1 MSFKNIVLGV
11 QRKKYTHNLSFDNNT
26 TMDFGVLQPL
36 LSQYM
41 EPKSNIKVSA
51 KQLVRLA
58 PMPTPSFARMF
69 LRNYAT
75 FVKMTDV
82 VPYHECLL
90 AKLPFSTGSSTYTP
104 AKMPFTD
111 CRTLTFFLLSMSKY
125 GVWWR
130 SSTQVYKP
138 VILSD
143 IPNIGAS
150 AQNAFLTEFNIKL
163 PKNADSLV
171 KDFTSNIVG
180 ASSVDDMTFSPLA
193 SDYTVSLNDGQYVL
207 CFQFNA
213 KVNAIRKQFLGLGYA
228 LNLYDTTELSLAP
241 LLAYYKAYYNLFGL
255 TRDLP
260 FETTNCFSLVKLIED
275 YSIDF
280 SKKTILEVTST
291 TSFYGKFIAFLR
303 DLGNL
308 YYTDS
313 NSYIAAQR
321 DNIVNNTPLRSLS
334 ALSSQS
340 GLLTPNY
347 SPDNI
352 SSFINPPVVPV
363 LGSKDSNANQ
373 PFLTQLSLD
382 VLKRLTT
389 FVNKDSAIGKRLS
402 DWVKVHFGAEVSNS
416 LFEDAF
422 RLNSWSTAIDID
434 DVFST
439 SDTADVG
446 TKNKGDFLGSYAGT
460 GTGFSKSGFS
470 FVAPVHG
477 YCFVLSCI
485 VPLTNCFQGIDP
497 TLLGIDLDTIPQP
510 EFDALGFEATPRD
523 VFISDNDVCVK
534 PTKAYND
541 TFGFVPRYTG
551 FKVKKNIVNGDMS
564 KGYFKTDLLPYF
576 NDRMFYNNTVKF
588 DPKSD
593 GILMSFTSDNVPNA
607 STEFQKICRYA
618 FLGNFNRLF
627 YNSGSLFPTTGSA
640 TDSVPTSYVLSDN
653 FIVQTVFDV
662 RVSNWLKPVQNSYD
676 TIDEDVDNNT
686 TSVTTN

>member
-26 TMDFGVLQPL
+26 TMEFGVLQPL

-75 FVKMTDV
+75 FVKLTDV

-90 AKLPFSTGSSTYTP
+90 SKIPFSTGSSTYTP
-104 AKMPFTD
+104 TKMPFTD

-125 GVWWR
+125 GVWCR
-130 SSTQVYKP
+130 SSSTQVYKP
-138 VILSD
+138 VLLNEIT
-143 IPNIGAS
+143 NIGAA
-150 AQNAFLTEFNIKL
+150 AQTALLTEFNIKL
-163 PKNADSLV
+163 PRNADSLV
-171 KDFTSNIVG
+171 KDFTSNIVA
-180 ASSVDDMTFSPLA
+180 ASSVDDMTFSPLS
-193 SDYTVSLNDGQYVL
+193 SDYTVSLNDGEYVL
-207 CFQFNA
+207 CFQFNT

-260 FETTNCFSLVKLIED
+260 FETTNCFALVKFIED

-280 SKKTILEVTST
+280 SKKTILEVAST
-291 TSFYGKFIAFLR
+291 TDLYGKFVAFLR

-321 DNIVNNTPLRSLS
+321 DNLTNRISSRSLATLPEQNGAFSPQGVPYYS
-334 ALSSQS
+334 AGSQPS
-340 GLLTPNY
+340 VPSLTNNVTPY
-347 SPDNI
+347 I
-352 SSFINPPVVPV
+352 
-363 LGSKDSNANQ
+363 
-373 PFLTQLSLD
+373 TQLSLD

-402 DWVKVHFGAEVSNS
+402 DWVKVHYGAEVSNS

-446 TKNKGDFLGSYAGT
+446 AKDKGDYLGSYAGT

-485 VPLTNCFQGIDP
+485 VPITNCFQGIDP

-593 GILMSFTSDNVPNA
+593 GTLMSFTSDNVPNA

-627 YNSGSLFPTTGSA
+627 YNSGSLFPTTGSS
-640 TDSVPTSYVLSDN
+640 TDSVPSASSLSDN

-686 TSVTTN
+686 TSVTTI

>member
-41 EPKSNIKVSA
+41 EPKSNIKVNA

-90 AKLPFSTGSSTYTP
+90 AKLPFSTRSSTYTP
-104 AKMPFTD
+104 TKMPFTD

-130 SSTQVYKP
+130 SSSSQVYKP
-138 VILSD
+138 VVLSE
-143 IPNIGAS
+143 IPNIGIA

-163 PKNADSLV
+163 PKNADSLARN
-171 KDFTSNIVG
+171 FTSNIIA

-207 CFQFNA
+207 CFQFNT
-213 KVNAIRKQFLGLGYA
+213 KVNAIRKQFIGLGYA
-228 LNLYDTTELSLAP
+228 LNMYDTTELSLAP
-241 LLAYYKAYYNLFGL
+241 LLAYFKAYYNLFGL

-260 FETTNCFSLVKLIED
+260 FETTNCFSLIKLIED

-280 SKKTILEVTST
+280 SRQTILEIASP

-321 DNIVNNTPLRSLS
+321 DNLTNRLSSRSLT
-334 ALSSQS
+334 LPVSQS
-340 GLLTPNY
+340 GLAPLIPSTPNSAY
-347 SPDNI
+347 STSFPSIGTKGEGNI
-352 SSFINPPVVPV
+352 SFT
-363 LGSKDSNANQ
+363 A
-373 PFLTQLSLD
+373 LSLD

-402 DWVKVHFGAEVSNS
+402 DWVKVHYGAEVSNS

-422 RLNSWSTAIDID
+422 RLNSWSTPIDID

-446 TKNKGDFLGSYAGT
+446 VKDKGDYLGSYAGT

-485 VPLTNCFQGIDP
+485 VPITNCFQGIDP

-564 KGYFKTDLLPYF
+564 KGFFKTDLLPYF

-593 GILMSFTSDNVPNA
+593 GTLMSFTSDNVPNA

-627 YNSGSLFPTTGSA
+627 YNSGSLFPTTGSS
-640 TDSVPTSYVLSDN
+640 TDSVPSAYSLSDN

-686 TSVTTN
+686 TSVTTI

>member
-1 MSFKNIVLGV
+1 MSFKNIILGV

-41 EPKSNIKVSA
+41 EPRSTIKVSA

-75 FVKMTDV
+75 FVKLTDV

-90 AKLPFSTGSSTYTP
+90 AKLPFSTRTSTYTP
-104 AKMPFTD
+104 TKMPFTD
-111 CRTLTFFLLSMSKY
+111 CRTLTFFLLSMSKF

-130 SSTQVYKP
+130 SNSSQVYKP
-138 VILSD
+138 VLLSE
-143 IPNIGAS
+143 ITNIGQA
-150 AQNAFLTEFNIKL
+150 AINAFLTEFNIKL
-163 PKNADSLV
+163 PKGANSMV
-171 KDFTSNIVG
+171 NDFQSNIVA
-180 ASSVDDMTFSPLA
+180 ASSVDDMSFSPVA
-193 SDYTVSLNDGQYVL
+193 SDYTVSLNDGDYVL
-207 CFQFNA
+207 CFKFNT

-228 LNLYDTTELSLAP
+228 LNMYDSTQLSLAP

-280 SKKTILEVTST
+280 SKRTILEVQTTST
-291 TSFYGKFIAFLR
+291 LYGKFVGFLR

-321 DNIVNNTPLRSLS
+321 DKITNGISSRSLT
-334 ALSSQS
+334 LPPSQF
-340 GLLTPNY
+340 GNAPLIPYTPNPAY
-347 SPDNI
+347 NAQLPSIGTKGEGNI
-352 SSFINPPVVPV
+352 SFTS
-363 LGSKDSNANQ
+363 
-373 PFLTQLSLD
+373 LSLD

-402 DWVKVHFGAEVSNS
+402 DWVRVHYGAEISNS

-446 TKNKGDFLGSYAGT
+446 TKDRGDYLGSYAGT

-470 FVAPVHG
+470 FSAPVHG
-477 YCFVLSCI
+477 YCFVMSCI
-485 VPLTNCFQGIDP
+485 VPITNCFQGIDP

-534 PTKAYND
+534 PNKSYDD

-564 KGYFKTDLLPYF
+564 KGYFNTDLLPYF
-576 NDRMFYNNTVKF
+576 NDRMFYNNTVNF
-588 DPKSD
+588 VPKTD
-593 GILMSFTSDNVPNA
+593 GVLMSFTSDNVPNA

-640 TDSVPTSYVLSDN
+640 TDSSPSASYISDN

-676 TIDEDVDNNT
+676 TIDEDVDNST
-686 TSVTTN
+686 ASVSTI

>member
-90 AKLPFSTGSSTYTP
+90 SKIPFSTGSSTYTP
-104 AKMPFTD
+104 TKMPFTD

-125 GVWWR
+125 GVWWHSK
-130 SSTQVYKP
+130 SSNTYKP
-138 VILSD
+138 VVLSESSS
-143 IPNIGAS
+143 IGKA
-150 AQNAFLTEFNIKL
+150 AQLAFLSQFNIKL
-163 PKNADSLV
+163 PQNANSLSH
-171 KDFTSNIVG
+171 DFLLNIVD
-180 ASSVDDMTFSPLA
+180 AKSVDDMTFSPLA
-193 SDYTVSLNDGQYVL
+193 SDYTVSVNNGEYVL
-207 CFQFNA
+207 CFRFNNT
-213 KVNAIRKQFLGLGYA
+213 VNTIRKQFIGLGYA
-228 LNLYDTTELSLAP
+228 LNMYDTTELSLAP

-260 FETTNCFSLVKLIED
+260 FETTNCFALVKLIEG

-280 SKKTILEVTST
+280 SKKTILEVASTS
-291 TSFYGKFIAFLR
+291 SFYGKFIAFLR

-313 NSYIAAQR
+313 NSYIAAHR
-321 DNIVNNTPLRSLS
+321 DNLVNKTPLRSLS
-334 ALSSQS
+334 TLEEQNGAYSAMGVGAQSSVP
-340 GLLTPNY
+340 T
-347 SPDNI
+347 DNI
-352 SSFINPPVVPV
+352 VPFI
-363 LGSKDSNANQ
+363 GDSTNSY
-373 PFLTQLSLD
+373 FTQLSLD

-389 FVNKDSAIGKRLS
+389 FVNKDSVIGKRLS
-402 DWVKVHFGAEVSNS
+402 DWVKVHYGAEVSNS

-422 RLNSWSTAIDID
+422 RLNQWSTAIDID

-446 TKNKGDFLGSYAGT
+446 ASNKGDYLGAYAGT

-510 EFDALGFEATPRD
+510 EFDALGFEATPRN
-523 VFISDNDVCVK
+523 VFISDNDVCVLPK
-534 PTKAYND
+534 KSYSD

-551 FKVKKNIVNGDMS
+551 FKVKKNVVNGDMS
-564 KGYFKTDLLPYF
+564 KGFFKTDLLPYF
-576 NDRMFYNNTVKF
+576 NDRMLYNNTLHF
-588 DPKSD
+588 SHTSD
-593 GILMSFTSDNVPNA
+593 GNFMSFSVDNVPNA
-607 STEFQKICRYA
+607 STEYQKICRYS
-618 FLGNFNRLF
+618 FLGNYNRLF
-627 YNSGSLFPTTGSA
+627 YNSGTLLEG
-640 TDSVPTSYVLSDN
+640 SVPSASYLSDN

-676 TIDEDVDNNT
+676 TIDDDVDNNT
-686 TSVTTN
+686 TSVPTN

>member
-1 MSFKNIVLGV
+1 MSFKDIVLGV
-11 QRKKYTHNLSFDNNT
+11 RRKNYTHNLSFDNNT
-26 TMDFGVLQPL
+26 TMEFGVLQPL

-41 EPKSNIKVSA
+41 EPRSNIKVSA

-90 AKLPFSTGSSTYTP
+90 AKLPFSTGTSTYTP
-104 AKMPFTD
+104 DKMPFTD
-111 CRTLTFFLLSMSKY
+111 CRTLTFFLLSLSKY
-125 GVWWR
+125 TVWHR
-130 SSTQVYKP
+130 STSQVYNP

-143 IPNIGAS
+143 ISTIGTS
-150 AQNAFLTEFNIKL
+150 AQSAFLTQFDIKL
-163 PKNADSLV
+163 K
-171 KDFTSNIVG
+171 KDRNSIVDDFLTNIVP
-180 ASSVDDMTFSPLA
+180 ASSDSDLSHSPLS
-193 SDYTVSLNDGQYVL
+193 SDYTVSVNNGQFVF
-207 CFQFNA
+207 CFEFNT
-213 KVNAIRKQFLGLGYA
+213 KVNVIRKQFIGLGYA
-228 LNLYDTTELSLAP
+228 LNMYDTTELSLAP

-260 FETTNCFSLVKLIED
+260 YETTNCFSLVKAIEGYTINYSKATVLESDSPTPFYNKLIP
-275 YSIDF
+275 
-280 SKKTILEVTST
+280 
-291 TSFYGKFIAFLR
+291 FLR

-308 YYTDS
+308 FYTDS
-313 NSYIAAQR
+313 NSYIAAHR
-321 DNIVNNTPLRSLS
+321 SDIVNNTPLRSLPTLPS
-334 ALSSQS
+334 QNGVLTPEGLPSLSSS
-340 GLLTPNY
+340 TPLV
-347 SPDNI
+347 PTLKDPADI
-352 SSFINPPVVPV
+352 SYIS
-363 LGSKDSNANQ
+363 
-373 PFLTQLSLD
+373 QLSLD
-382 VLKRLTT
+382 VLKRLST

-402 DWVKVHFGAEVSNS
+402 DWVKVHYGSEVSNS
-416 LFEDAF
+416 LFEDTF
-422 RLNSWSTAIDID
+422 RINTWDTPIDID

-446 TKNKGDFLGSYAGT
+446 AKDKGDYLGSYAGT

-477 YCFVLSCI
+477 FCFVLSCI
-485 VPLTNCFQGIDP
+485 VPITNCFQGIDP
-497 TLLGIDLDTIPQP
+497 TLLGIDLDTIPLP

-534 PTKAYND
+534 PSKSYNA

-564 KGYFKTDLLPYF
+564 KGYYKTDLLPYF

-588 DPKSD
+588 EPKSD
-593 GILMSFTSDNVPNA
+593 GSLMSFSSDNVPNA

-627 YNSGSLFPTTGSA
+627 YNSGSLFPNTGSG
-640 TDSVPTSYVLSDN
+640 TDSAPSSSYLSDN

-662 RVSNWLKPVQNSYD
+662 RVSNWLKPVQESYD
-676 TIDEDVDNNT
+676 TFDDGFDNNT
-686 TSVTTN
+686 TSVSTI

>member
-51 KQLVRLA
+51 RQLVRLA

-90 AKLPFSTGSSTYTP
+90 AKLPFSTGTSTYTP
-104 AKMPFTD
+104 VKMPFTD
-111 CRTLTFFLLSMSKY
+111 CRTLTFFLLSMSRY

-130 SSTQVYKP
+130 SSSTQVYQP
-138 VILSD
+138 VVLSQ
-143 IPNIGAS
+143 ITNIGVA

-163 PKNADSLV
+163 PKNSNSLV
-171 KDFTSNIVG
+171 NDFISNIVA
-180 ASSVDDMTFSPLA
+180 ASSVDDLTLSPLA
-193 SDYTVSLNDGQYVL
+193 SDYTVSLNDGEYVL
-207 CFQFNA
+207 CFQFNT

-228 LNLYDTTELSLAP
+228 LNLYDTTEISLAP

-275 YSIDF
+275 YFIDF
-280 SKKTILEVTST
+280 SKTTILEVAST

-313 NSYIAAQR
+313 NSYISAQR
-321 DNIVNNTPLRSLS
+321 DNVVNNTPLRTLS
-334 ALSSQS
+334 TVSSQ
-340 GLLTPNY
+340 T
-347 SPDNI
+347 
-352 SSFINPPVVPV
+352 SSFTTTPDITGPTGRPAVPV
-363 LGSKDSNANQ
+363 MARGTDNA
-373 PFLTQLSLD
+373 FTQLSLD

-402 DWVKVHFGAEVSNS
+402 DWVKVHYGAEVSNS

-446 TKNKGDFLGSYAGT
+446 AKDKGDYLGSYAGT

-485 VPLTNCFQGIDP
+485 VPITNCFQGIDP
-497 TLLGIDLDTIPQP
+497 TLLAIDLDTIPQP

-534 PTKAYND
+534 PNKAYND

-576 NDRMFYNNTVKF
+576 NDRMFYNNTVNF
-588 DPKSD
+588 DPKTD
-593 GILMSFTSDNVPNA
+593 GFLMSFSTDNVPNA

-627 YNSGSLFPTTGSA
+627 YNSGSLFPTTGSS
-640 TDSVPTSYVLSDN
+640 TDSVPSASYLSDN

-686 TSVTTN
+686 TSVGTN

>member
-1 MSFKNIVLGV
+1 MSFKDIVLGV
-11 QRKKYTHNLSFDNNT
+11 QRKQYTHNLSFDNNT

-75 FVKMTDV
+75 FVKLTDV

-90 AKLPFSTGSSTYTP
+90 SKIPFSTGSSTYTP
-104 AKMPFTD
+104 TKMPFTD

-130 SSTQVYKP
+130 STTDNTYKP
-138 VILSD
+138 VVLSESSS
-143 IPNIGAS
+143 IGKA
-150 AQNAFLTEFNIKL
+150 AQLAFLTQFNIKL
-163 PKNADSLV
+163 PQNANSLSY
-171 KDFTSNIVG
+171 DFLHNIVD
-180 ASSVDDMTFSPLA
+180 AESVDDMTFSPLA
-193 SDYTVSLNDGQYVL
+193 SDYTVSVNNGEYVL
-207 CFQFNA
+207 CFRFNNT
-213 KVNAIRKQFLGLGYA
+213 VNSIRKQFIGLGYA
-228 LNLYDTTELSLAP
+228 LNMYDTTELSLAP

-260 FETTNCFSLVKLIED
+260 FETTNCFALVKLIEG

-280 SKKTILEVTST
+280 SKKTILEVAST
-291 TSFYGKFIAFLR
+291 TAFYGKFVAFLR

-321 DNIVNNTPLRSLS
+321 DNLVNKIPLRSLS
-334 ALSSQS
+334 TLEEQNGAYSAMGVGSQS
-340 GLLTPNY
+340 SIPTNNL
-347 SPDNI
+347 
-352 SSFINPPVVPV
+352 VPYI
-363 LGSKDSNANQ
+363 GDGTNSY
-373 PFLTQLSLD
+373 FTQLSLD

-389 FVNKDSAIGKRLS
+389 FVNKDSVIGKRLS
-402 DWVKVHFGAEVSNS
+402 DWVKVHYGAEVSNS

-446 TKNKGDFLGSYAGT
+446 AANKGDYLGSYAGT

-485 VPLTNCFQGIDP
+485 VPITNCFQGIDP

-510 EFDALGFEATPRD
+510 EFDALGFEATPRN
-523 VFISDNDVCVK
+523 VFISDNDVCVLPK
-534 PTKAYND
+534 KSYSD

-551 FKVKKNIVNGDMS
+551 FKVKKNVVNGDMS
-564 KGYFKTDLLPYF
+564 KGFFKTDLLPYF
-576 NDRMFYNNTVKF
+576 NDRMFYNNTLNF
-588 DPKSD
+588 SHTSD
-593 GILMSFTSDNVPNA
+593 GNRMSFSVDNVPNA

-618 FLGNFNRLF
+618 FLGNYNRLF
-627 YNSGSLFPTTGSA
+627 YNSGSLLEG
-640 TDSVPTSYVLSDN
+640 SVPSASYLSDN

-676 TIDEDVDNNT
+676 SIDEDVDNNT
-686 TSVTTN
+686 TSVSTN

>member
-26 TMDFGVLQPL
+26 TMEFGVLQPL

-41 EPKSNIKVSA
+41 EPKSKIKVSA

-104 AKMPFTD
+104 VKMPFTD

-130 SSTQVYKP
+130 SSSTQVYKP
-138 VILSD
+138 VILSE
-143 IPNIGAS
+143 ISNIGYA
-150 AQNAFLTEFNIKL
+150 AQTAFLTEFNIKL
-163 PKNADSLV
+163 PRNADSLV
-171 KDFTSNIVG
+171 KDFTSNIVA

-193 SDYTVSLNDGQYVL
+193 SDYTVSLNDGEYVL
-207 CFQFNA
+207 CFQFNT

-260 FETTNCFSLVKLIED
+260 FETTNCFALVKLIED

-280 SKKTILEVTST
+280 SRKTILEIAST

-321 DNIVNNTPLRSLS
+321 DNIVNRTPLRSLS
-334 ALSSQS
+334 TLEQQNGAYTAQGIPDISEGVTSQVPSLMWS
-340 GLLTPNY
+340 GSQT
-347 SPDNI
+347 
-352 SSFINPPVVPV
+352 F
-363 LGSKDSNANQ
+363 
-373 PFLTQLSLD
+373 TQLSLD

-402 DWVKVHFGAEVSNS
+402 DWVKVHYGAEVSNS

-446 TKNKGDFLGSYAGT
+446 AKDKGDYLGSYAGT

-485 VPLTNCFQGIDP
+485 VPITNCFQGIDP

-523 VFISDNDVCVK
+523 VFVSDNDVCVK
-534 PTKAYND
+534 PTKAYNA

-593 GILMSFTSDNVPNA
+593 GTLMSFTSDNVPNA

-627 YNSGSLFPTTGSA
+627 YRSGSLFPTTGSA
-640 TDSVPTSYVLSDN
+640 FDSVPSASFLSDN

-686 TSVTTN
+686 TSVSTN

>member
-1 MSFKNIVLGV
+1 MSFKDIVLGV
-11 QRKKYTHNLSFDNNT
+11 RRKNYTHNLSFDNNT
-26 TMDFGVLQPL
+26 TMDFGFLQPM

-41 EPKSNIKVSA
+41 EPRSNIKVSA

-104 AKMPFTD
+104 VKMPFTD

-125 GVWWR
+125 SVWWR
-130 SSTQVYKP
+130 SNTTQTYKAVELKDISSIGST
-138 VILSD
+138 
-143 IPNIGAS
+143 
-150 AQNAFLTEFNIKL
+150 AQTSFLTQFNIKTQR
-163 PKNADSLV
+163 NANTIVD
-171 KDFTSNIVG
+171 DFLSNIVA
-180 ASSVDDMTFSPLA
+180 ASSVNDMTLSPLA
-193 SDYTVSLNDGQYVL
+193 SDYTVSVNDGEYVL
-207 CFQFNA
+207 CFQFNT
-213 KVNAIRKQFLGLGYA
+213 KVSAIRKQFIGLGYA
-228 LNLYDTTELSLAP
+228 LNLYDTTPLSIAP
-241 LLAYYKAYYNLFGL
+241 LLAYYKAYYNIFGL

-260 FETTNCFSLVKLIED
+260 YETTNCFSLVKLIED

-280 SKKTILEVTST
+280 SKTTILEATVPTPI
-291 TSFYGKFIAFLR
+291 YHKFIPFLR

-321 DNIVNNTPLRSLS
+321 SDILNNIPSRSL
-334 ALSSQS
+334 ATLPSQN
-340 GLLTPNY
+340 GVLTPKGIPAVY
-347 SPDNI
+347 DDDI
-352 SSFINPPVVPV
+352 STSVPSLSDV
-363 LGSKDSNANQ
+363 NGI
-373 PFLTQLSLD
+373 PYITQLSLD
-382 VLKRLTT
+382 VLKRLSNYI
-389 FVNKDSAIGKRLS
+389 NKDSAIGKRLS
-402 DWVKVHFGAEVSNS
+402 DWVKVHYGAEVSNS
-416 LFEDAF
+416 LFEDSF
-422 RLNSWSTAIDID
+422 RINTWDTAIDID

-446 TKNKGDFLGSYAGT
+446 AKDKGDYLGSYAGT

-470 FVAPVHG
+470 FKAPAHG

-485 VPLTNCFQGIDP
+485 VPVTNCFQGIDP
-497 TLLGIDLDTIPQP
+497 TLLAIDLDTIPQQ

-534 PTKAYND
+534 PTKSYND

-551 FKVKKNIVNGDMS
+551 FKIKKNIVNGDMS
-564 KGYFKTDLLPYF
+564 KGFFKTDLLPYF

-588 DPKSD
+588 DPKS
-593 GILMSFTSDNVPNA
+593 GGTLMSFSSDNVPNA
-607 STEFQKICRYA
+607 STEFQKICRYE

-627 YNSGSLFPTTGSA
+627 YNSGSMFPNTGSG
-640 TDSVPTSYVLSDN
+640 TDSSPSASYLSDN

-662 RVSNWLKPVQNSYD
+662 RVSNWMKPVQESYD
-676 TIDEDVDNNT
+676 TFDDSFDNNT
-686 TSVTTN
+686 TSVSTI

>member
-1 MSFKNIVLGV
+1 MSFKDIVLGV
-11 QRKKYTHNLSFDNNT
+11 HRKNYTHNLSFDNNT
-26 TMDFGVLQPL
+26 TMEFGVLQPL

-41 EPKSNIKVSA
+41 EPRSNIKVSA

-69 LRNYAT
+69 LRNFAT

-104 AKMPFTD
+104 VKMPFTD
-111 CRTLTFFLLSMSKY
+111 CRTLTFFLLSQSKY
-125 GVWWR
+125 TVWWR
-130 SSTQVYKP
+130 SNSTQVYKP
-138 VILSD
+138 VLKSD
-143 IPNIGAS
+143 ISSIGS
-150 AQNAFLTEFNIKL
+150 TAQTSFLTEFNIKL
-163 PKNADSLV
+163 PNHSNSLV
-171 KDFTSNIVG
+171 EHFRTNIVP
-180 ASSVDDMTFSPLA
+180 ASSVSDLSHSPVS
-193 SDYTVSLNDGQYVL
+193 SDYTVSVNNGEYVF
-207 CFQFNA
+207 CFEFNT
-213 KVNAIRKQFLGLGYA
+213 KVSAIRKQFLGLGFA
-228 LNLYDTTELSLAP
+228 LNLYDTTPLSVAP

-260 FETTNCFSLVKLIED
+260 FETTNCYTLIKLIEG
-275 YSIDF
+275 YTIDF
-280 SKKTILEVTST
+280 SKTSILEAQSIT
-291 TSFYGKFIAFLR
+291 TLYGKFIGFLR

-334 ALSSQS
+334 TVPSQTS
-340 GLLTPNY
+340 TFTTTPDSTGPTNR
-347 SPDNI
+347 PA
-352 SSFINPPVVPV
+352 VPV
-363 LGSKDSNANQ
+363 MARGTDNA
-373 PFLTQLSLD
+373 FTQLSLD

-402 DWVKVHFGAEVSNS
+402 DWVRVHYGADVSNS
-416 LFEDAF
+416 LFEDSF
-422 RLNSWSTAIDID
+422 RINTWDTAIDID

-446 TKNKGDFLGSYAGT
+446 VQDKGDYLGSYAGT

-470 FVAPVHG
+470 FSAPVHG

-485 VPLTNCFQGIDP
+485 VPVTNCFQGIDP
-497 TLLGIDLDTIPQP
+497 TLLAIDLDTIPQP

-534 PTKAYND
+534 PSKSYND

-564 KGYFKTDLLPYF
+564 KGFFKTDLLPYF
-576 NDRMFYNNTVKF
+576 NDRMFYNNIVNF

-593 GILMSFTSDNVPNA
+593 GSLMSFSTDNVPNA

-627 YNSGSLFPTTGSA
+627 YNSGSLFPNTGSGS
-640 TDSVPTSYVLSDN
+640 DSVPTASYLSDN

-662 RVSNWLKPVQNSYD
+662 RVSNWLKPVQESYD
-676 TIDEDVDNNT
+676 TFDDGVDNNT
-686 TSVTTN
+686 TSVSTI

>member
-104 AKMPFTD
+104 VKMPFTD

-130 SSTQVYKP
+130 SSSTQVYKP
-138 VILSD
+138 VILSEVT
-143 IPNIGAS
+143 NIGAS

-171 KDFTSNIVG
+171 KDFTSNIVP
-180 ASSVDDMTFSPLA
+180 ASSVDDLTFSPLA

-207 CFQFNA
+207 CFQFNT
-213 KVNAIRKQFLGLGYA
+213 KVNAIRKQFIGLGYA
-228 LNLYDTTELSLAP
+228 LNMYDTTEISLAP

-260 FETTNCFSLVKLIED
+260 FETTNCFSLVKLIEG

-280 SKKTILEVTST
+280 SKTTILEVAST

-321 DNIVNNTPLRSLS
+321 DNIVNNTPIRTLS
-334 ALSSQS
+334 TVPSQTS
-340 GLLTPNY
+340 TFTTTPDITG
-347 SPDNI
+347 PTER
-352 SSFINPPVVPV
+352 PAVPV
-363 LGSKDSNANQ
+363 MARGSDNA
-373 PFLTQLSLD
+373 FTQLSLD

-402 DWVKVHFGAEVSNS
+402 DWVKVHYGAEVSNS

-446 TKNKGDFLGSYAGT
+446 VKDKGDYLGSFAGT

-485 VPLTNCFQGIDP
+485 VPITNCFQGIDP

-534 PTKAYND
+534 PNKAYNA

-593 GILMSFTSDNVPNA
+593 GSLMSFTSDNVPNA

-627 YNSGSLFPTTGSA
+627 YNSGSLFPITGSA
-640 TDSVPTSYVLSDN
+640 TDSLPSAYDVSDN

-676 TIDEDVDNNT
+676 TFDDDVDNNT
-686 TSVTTN
+686 TSVESN

>member
-1 MSFKNIVLGV
+1 
-11 QRKKYTHNLSFDNNT
+11 
-26 TMDFGVLQPL
+26 
-36 LSQYM
+36 
-41 EPKSNIKVSA
+41 
-51 KQLVRLA
+51 
-58 PMPTPSFARMF
+58 
-69 LRNYAT
+69 
-75 FVKMTDV
+75 MTDV

-104 AKMPFTD
+104 VKMPFTD

-130 SSTQVYKP
+130 SSSTQVYKP
-138 VILSD
+138 VILSE
-143 IPNIGAS
+143 ITNIGTA
-150 AQNAFLTEFNIKL
+150 AQNAFLSEFNIKL

-171 KDFTSNIVG
+171 KDFMSNIVA

-207 CFQFNA
+207 CFQFNT

-228 LNLYDTTELSLAP
+228 LNMYDTTELSLAP

-255 TRDLP
+255 IRDLP

-280 SKKTILEVTST
+280 SKKTILEVAST
-291 TSFYGKFIAFLR
+291 TSFYGKYIAFLR

-321 DNIVNNTPLRSLS
+321 DSIVNKTPLRSLNT
-334 ALSSQS
+334 
-340 GLLTPNY
+340 LLTQNGAFTAEGIPVYN
-347 SPDNI
+347 SEI
-352 SSFINPPVVPV
+352 PPVVPSLKSGDASYV
-363 LGSKDSNANQ
+363 
-373 PFLTQLSLD
+373 TQLSLD
-382 VLKRLTT
+382 VLKRLTS

-446 TKNKGDFLGSYAGT
+446 AANKGDYLGAFAGT

-485 VPLTNCFQGIDP
+485 VPITNCFQGIDP
-497 TLLGIDLDTIPQP
+497 TLLGIDLDSIPQP

-534 PTKAYND
+534 PTKAYNE

-588 DPKSD
+588 DSKSD
-593 GILMSFTSDNVPNA
+593 GTFMSFTSDNVPNA

-627 YNSGSLFPTTGSA
+627 YNSGSLFPSTGSA
-640 TDSVPTSYVLSDN
+640 TDSVPSASSLSDN

-676 TIDEDVDNNT
+676 TIDDDVDNNT
-686 TSVTTN
+686 TSVSTN

>member
-51 KQLVRLA
+51 RQLVRLA

-90 AKLPFSTGSSTYTP
+90 SKIPFSTGASTYTP
-104 AKMPFTD
+104 TKMPFTD

-130 SSTQVYKP
+130 NNTDKTYKP
-138 VILSD
+138 VVLSEVT
-143 IPNIGAS
+143 NIGKA
-150 AQNAFLTEFNIKL
+150 AQLAFLTQFNIKL
-163 PKNADSLV
+163 PQNANSLSN
-171 KDFTSNIVG
+171 DFLSNIVS
-180 ASSVDDMTFSPLA
+180 ASSVDDMTYSPLA
-193 SDYTVSLNDGQYVL
+193 SDYTVSVNNGEYVL
-207 CFQFNA
+207 CFRFNTT
-213 KVNAIRKQFLGLGYA
+213 VNIIRKQFIGLGYA
-228 LNLYDTTELSLAP
+228 LNMYDTTELSLAP

-260 FETTNCFSLVKLIED
+260 FETTNCFALVKLIEG

-280 SKKTILEVTST
+280 SKKTILEVASTS
-291 TSFYGKFIAFLR
+291 SFYGKFIAFLR

-321 DNIVNNTPLRSLS
+321 DNLVNNTPLRTFNTLEEQNGDWAAMGVGTQTS
-334 ALSSQS
+334 
-340 GLLTPNY
+340 
-347 SPDNI
+347 
-352 SSFINPPVVPV
+352 VPSN
-363 LGSKDSNANQ
+363 LQAPSIGDGSTG
-373 PFLTQLSLD
+373 FFTQLSLD
-382 VLKRLTT
+382 VLKRLTV

-402 DWVKVHFGAEVSNS
+402 DWVKVHYGAEVSNS

-422 RLNSWSTAIDID
+422 RLNHWSTAIDID

-439 SDTADVG
+439 SDTADIA
-446 TKNKGDFLGSYAGT
+446 TKDKGDYLGAYAGS

-477 YCFVLSCI
+477 FCFVLSCI
-485 VPLTNCFQGIDP
+485 VPITNCFQGIDP

-510 EFDALGFEATPRD
+510 EFDALGFEATPRN
-523 VFISDNDVCVK
+523 VFISDNDVCVLPK
-534 PTKAYND
+534 KSYSD

-551 FKVKKNIVNGDMS
+551 YKVKKNVVNGDMS
-564 KGYFKTDLLPYF
+564 KGFFKTDLLPYF
-576 NDRMFYNNTVKF
+576 NDRMFYNNTLNF
-588 DPKSD
+588 SHTSD
-593 GILMSFTSDNVPNA
+593 GNRMSFSVDNVPNA

-618 FLGNFNRLF
+618 FLGNYNRLF
-627 YNSGSLFPTTGSA
+627 YNSGTLLEG
-640 TDSVPTSYVLSDN
+640 SVPSASYLSDN

-676 TIDEDVDNNT
+676 TIDDDVDNNT
-686 TSVTTN
+686 KSIETN

>member
-1 MSFKNIVLGV
+1 MSFKNIILGV

-41 EPKSNIKVSA
+41 EPRSTIKVSA

-69 LRNYAT
+69 LRNFAT

-90 AKLPFSTGSSTYTP
+90 AKLPFSTGISTYTP
-104 AKMPFTD
+104 TKMPFTD

-125 GVWWR
+125 TVWWR
-130 SSTQVYKP
+130 SNSSQVYKP
-138 VILSD
+138 VLLSE
-143 IPNIGAS
+143 ITNIGS
-150 AQNAFLTEFNIKL
+150 TAQTSFLTEFNIKL
-163 PKNADSLV
+163 PNDSNSLV
-171 KDFTSNIVG
+171 ESFRKNIVPATSVSDFTH
-180 ASSVDDMTFSPLA
+180 SPLS
-193 SDYTVSLNDGQYVL
+193 SDYTVSVNNSEYVF
-207 CFQFNA
+207 CFEFNT
-213 KVNAIRKQFLGLGYA
+213 KVSAIRKQFLGLGFA
-228 LNLYDTTELSLAP
+228 LNLYDTNRLSVAP

-255 TRDLP
+255 SRDLP
-260 FETTNCFSLVKLIED
+260 FETTNCYTLIKLIEG
-275 YSIDF
+275 YTIDF
-280 SKKTILEVTST
+280 SKTTILESTSVST
-291 TSFYGKFIAFLR
+291 TASNFIKFLR
-303 DLGNL
+303 DLGEL

-321 DNIVNNTPLRSLS
+321 SSLTNSINPRTISCLPSQFGSIEQTSIDVNSSFAKVPVLSVRTPPVSLS
-334 ALSSQS
+334 A
-340 GLLTPNY
+340 
-347 SPDNI
+347 
-352 SSFINPPVVPV
+352 
-363 LGSKDSNANQ
+363 
-373 PFLTQLSLD
+373 LSLD

-402 DWVKVHFGAEVSNS
+402 DWVRVHYGAEVSNS
-416 LFEDAF
+416 LFEDSF

-446 TKNKGDFLGSYAGT
+446 AKDKGDYLGSYAGT

-470 FVAPVHG
+470 FQAPVHG
-477 YCFVLSCI
+477 YCFVMSCI
-485 VPLTNCFQGIDP
+485 VPITNCFQGIDP

-534 PTKAYND
+534 PNKSYED

-564 KGYFKTDLLPYF
+564 KGYFNTDLLPYF
-576 NDRMFYNNTVKF
+576 NDRMFYNNTVNF
-588 DPKSD
+588 VPKTD
-593 GILMSFTSDNVPNA
+593 GVLMSFTSDNVPNA

-640 TDSVPTSYVLSDN
+640 TDSSPSASFISDN

-676 TIDEDVDNNT
+676 TIDEDVDNST
-686 TSVTTN
+686 ASVSTI

>member
-1 MSFKNIVLGV
+1 MSFNNIVLGV

-90 AKLPFSTGSSTYTP
+90 SKIPFSTGASTYTP
-104 AKMPFTD
+104 TKMPFTD

-130 SSTQVYKP
+130 SNTDKTYKP
-138 VILSD
+138 VVLSESSS
-143 IPNIGAS
+143 IGKA
-150 AQNAFLTEFNIKL
+150 AQLAFLSQFNIKL
-163 PKNADSLV
+163 PQNANSLSY
-171 KDFTSNIVG
+171 DFINNIVD
-180 ASSVDDMTFSPLA
+180 AESVDDMTFSPIA
-193 SDYTVSLNDGQYVL
+193 SDYTVSVNNGEYVL
-207 CFQFNA
+207 CFRFNNT
-213 KVNAIRKQFLGLGYA
+213 VNSIRKQFIGLGYA
-228 LNLYDTTELSLAP
+228 LNMYDTTEISFAP
-241 LLAYYKAYYNLFGL
+241 LLAYFKAYYNLFGL
-255 TRDLP
+255 TRNLP

-280 SKKTILEVTST
+280 SKKTILEVAST
-291 TSFYGKFIAFLR
+291 TASYGKFVAFLR

-321 DNIVNNTPLRSLS
+321 DNVVNNTPLRTLS
-334 ALSSQS
+334 TVSSQ
-340 GLLTPNY
+340 T
-347 SPDNI
+347 
-352 SSFINPPVVPV
+352 SSFTTTPDTTGPTDRPVVPV
-363 LGSKDSNANQ
+363 MSRGSDNA
-373 PFLTQLSLD
+373 FTQLSLD

-402 DWVKVHFGAEVSNS
+402 DWVKVHYGAEVSNS

-446 TKNKGDFLGSYAGT
+446 AKDKGDYLGSYAGS

-485 VPLTNCFQGIDP
+485 VPLTNSFQGIDP

-510 EFDALGFEATPRD
+510 EFDALGFEATPRN
-523 VFISDNDVCVK
+523 VFISDNDVCVLPK
-534 PTKAYND
+534 KSYSD

-551 FKVKKNIVNGDMS
+551 FKVKKNVVNGDMS
-564 KGYFKTDLLPYF
+564 KGFFKTDLLPYF
-576 NDRMFYNNTVKF
+576 NDRMFYNNTLTF
-588 DPKSD
+588 SHSAD
-593 GILMSFTSDNVPNA
+593 GNRMSFSVDNVPNA

-618 FLGNFNRLF
+618 FLGNYNRLF
-627 YNSGSLFPTTGSA
+627 YNSGSLLEG
-640 TDSVPTSYVLSDN
+640 SVPSASYLSDN

-676 TIDEDVDNNT
+676 TIDEDVDNNI
-686 TSVTTN
+686 TSVGTI

>member
-1 MSFKNIVLGV
+1 MSFKNIILGV

-41 EPKSNIKVSA
+41 EPRSTIKVSA

-75 FVKMTDV
+75 FVKLTDV

-90 AKLPFSTGSSTYTP
+90 AKLPFSTGTSTYTP
-104 AKMPFTD
+104 TKMPFTD

-125 GVWWR
+125 TVWWR
-130 SSTQVYKP
+130 SNSSQVYKP
-138 VILSD
+138 VLLSE
-143 IPNIGAS
+143 ITNIGS
-150 AQNAFLTEFNIKL
+150 TAQTSFLTEFNIKL
-163 PKNADSLV
+163 PNHSNSLV
-171 KDFTSNIVG
+171 ESFRNNIVPATSVSDFTH
-180 ASSVDDMTFSPLA
+180 SPLS
-193 SDYTVSLNDGQYVL
+193 SDYTVSVNNSEYVF
-207 CFQFNA
+207 CFEFNT
-213 KVNAIRKQFLGLGYA
+213 KVSAIRKQFLGLGFA
-228 LNLYDTTELSLAP
+228 LNLYDTNRLSVAP

-255 TRDLP
+255 SRDLP
-260 FETTNCFSLVKLIED
+260 FETTNCYTLIKLIEG
-275 YSIDF
+275 YTIDF
-280 SKKTILEVTST
+280 SKTTILESTSVST
-291 TSFYGKFIAFLR
+291 TASNFINFLR
-303 DLGNL
+303 DLGEL

-321 DNIVNNTPLRSLS
+321 SSLTNSINPRTISCLPSQFGSIEQTSIDANSSFAKVPVLSVRTPPVSLS
-334 ALSSQS
+334 A
-340 GLLTPNY
+340 
-347 SPDNI
+347 
-352 SSFINPPVVPV
+352 
-363 LGSKDSNANQ
+363 
-373 PFLTQLSLD
+373 LSLD

-402 DWVKVHFGAEVSNS
+402 DWVRVHYGAEISNS

-446 TKNKGDFLGSYAGT
+446 TKDRGDFLGSFAGT

-470 FVAPVHG
+470 FSAPVHG
-477 YCFVLSCI
+477 YCFVMSCI
-485 VPLTNCFQGIDP
+485 VPITNCFQGIDP

-534 PTKAYND
+534 PNKSYDD

-564 KGYFKTDLLPYF
+564 KGYFNTDLLPYF
-576 NDRMFYNNTVKF
+576 NDRMFYNNTVNF
-588 DPKSD
+588 VPKTD
-593 GILMSFTSDNVPNA
+593 GVLMSFTSDNVPNA

-640 TDSVPTSYVLSDN
+640 TDSYPSASYISDN

-676 TIDEDVDNNT
+676 TIDEDVDNST
-686 TSVTTN
+686 ASVSTI

>member
-1 MSFKNIVLGV
+1 MSFKNIILGV

-41 EPKSNIKVSA
+41 EPRSTIKVSA

-75 FVKMTDV
+75 FVKLTDV

-90 AKLPFSTGSSTYTP
+90 AKLPFSTGTSTYTP
-104 AKMPFTD
+104 TKMPFTD

-125 GVWWR
+125 TVWWR
-130 SSTQVYKP
+130 SNSSQVYKP
-138 VILSD
+138 VLLSE
-143 IPNIGAS
+143 ITNIGS
-150 AQNAFLTEFNIKL
+150 TAQTSFLTEFNIKL
-163 PKNADSLV
+163 PNDSNSLV
-171 KDFTSNIVG
+171 ESFRKNIVPATSVSDFTH
-180 ASSVDDMTFSPLA
+180 SPLS
-193 SDYTVSLNDGQYVL
+193 SDYTVSVNNSEYVF
-207 CFQFNA
+207 CFEFNT
-213 KVNAIRKQFLGLGYA
+213 KVSAIRKQFLGLGFA
-228 LNLYDTTELSLAP
+228 LNLYDTNRLSVAP

-255 TRDLP
+255 SRDLP
-260 FETTNCFSLVKLIED
+260 FETTNCYTLIKLIEG
-275 YSIDF
+275 YTIDF
-280 SKKTILEVTST
+280 SKTTILESTSVST
-291 TSFYGKFIAFLR
+291 TASNFINFLR
-303 DLGNL
+303 DLGEL

-321 DNIVNNTPLRSLS
+321 SSLTNSINPRTISCLPSQFGSIEQTSIDVNSSFAKVPVLSVRTPPVSLS
-334 ALSSQS
+334 A
-340 GLLTPNY
+340 
-347 SPDNI
+347 
-352 SSFINPPVVPV
+352 
-363 LGSKDSNANQ
+363 
-373 PFLTQLSLD
+373 LSLD

-402 DWVKVHFGAEVSNS
+402 DWVRVHYGAEISNS

-446 TKNKGDFLGSYAGT
+446 TKDRGDYLGSYAGT

-470 FVAPVHG
+470 FSAPVHG
-477 YCFVLSCI
+477 YCFVMSCI
-485 VPLTNCFQGIDP
+485 VPITNCFQGIDP

-534 PTKAYND
+534 PNKSYDD

-564 KGYFKTDLLPYF
+564 KGYFNTDLLPYF
-576 NDRMFYNNTVKF
+576 NDRMFYNNTVNF
-588 DPKSD
+588 VPKTD
-593 GILMSFTSDNVPNA
+593 GVLMSFTSDNVPNA

-640 TDSVPTSYVLSDN
+640 TDSYPSASYISDN

-676 TIDEDVDNNT
+676 TIDEDVDNST
-686 TSVTTN
+686 ASVSTI

>member
-1 MSFKNIVLGV
+1 MGFKNIVLGV

-90 AKLPFSTGSSTYTP
+90 SKIPFSTGSSTYTP
-104 AKMPFTD
+104 TKMPFTD

-130 SSTQVYKP
+130 STTGNTYKP
-138 VILSD
+138 VVLSESSS
-143 IPNIGAS
+143 IGKA
-150 AQNAFLTEFNIKL
+150 AQLGFLSQFNIKL
-163 PKNADSLV
+163 PQNANSLSY
-171 KDFTSNIVG
+171 DFLHNIV
-180 ASSVDDMTFSPLA
+180 AAESVDDMTFSPLA
-193 SDYTVSLNDGQYVL
+193 SDYTVSVNNGEYVL
-207 CFQFNA
+207 CFRFNNT
-213 KVNAIRKQFLGLGYA
+213 VNSIRKQFIGLGYA
-228 LNLYDTTELSLAP
+228 LNMYDTTELSLAP

-260 FETTNCFSLVKLIED
+260 FETTNCFALVKLIEG

-280 SKKTILEVTST
+280 SKKTILEVASTS
-291 TSFYGKFIAFLR
+291 SFYGKFIAFLH

-321 DNIVNNTPLRSLS
+321 DNLVNKTPLRSLS
-334 ALSSQS
+334 TLVEQNGAYSAMGVGAQS
-340 GLLTPNY
+340 TIPT
-347 SPDNI
+347 DNI
-352 SSFINPPVVPV
+352 VPFI
-363 LGSKDSNANQ
+363 GDFSNSY
-373 PFLTQLSLD
+373 FTQLSLD

-389 FVNKDSAIGKRLS
+389 FVNKDSVIGKRLS
-402 DWVKVHFGAEVSNS
+402 DWVKVHYGAEVSNS

-422 RLNSWSTAIDID
+422 RLNQWSTAIDID

-446 TKNKGDFLGSYAGT
+446 ASNKGDYLGAYAGT

-510 EFDALGFEATPRD
+510 EFDALGFEATPRN
-523 VFISDNDVCVK
+523 VFISDNDVCVLPK
-534 PTKAYND
+534 KSYSD

-551 FKVKKNIVNGDMS
+551 FKVKKNVVNGDMS
-564 KGYFKTDLLPYF
+564 KGFFKTDLLPYF
-576 NDRMFYNNTVKF
+576 NDRMLYNNILRFSHT
-588 DPKSD
+588 SD
-593 GILMSFTSDNVPNA
+593 GNYMSFSADNVPNA
-607 STEFQKICRYA
+607 STEYQKICRYA
-618 FLGNFNRLF
+618 FLGNYNRLF
-627 YNSGSLFPTTGSA
+627 YNSGTLLEG
-640 TDSVPTSYVLSDN
+640 SVPSGSYLSDN

-676 TIDEDVDNNT
+676 TIDDDVDNNT
-686 TSVTTN
+686 TSVPTN

>member
-90 AKLPFSTGSSTYTP
+90 AKLPFSTGTSTYTP
-104 AKMPFTD
+104 VKMPFTD

-130 SSTQVYKP
+130 SSSTQVYKP
-138 VILSD
+138 VVLSE
-143 IPNIGAS
+143 IPNVGSS

-163 PKNADSLV
+163 PKNSNSLV
-171 KDFTSNIVG
+171 KDFISNIVP
-180 ASSVDDMTFSPLA
+180 ASSVDDLTFSPLA

-207 CFQFNA
+207 CFQFNT

-228 LNLYDTTELSLAP
+228 LNMYDTTEISLAP

-280 SKKTILEVTST
+280 SKTTILEVAST
-291 TSFYGKFIAFLR
+291 TSFYGKFIVFLR

-313 NSYIAAQR
+313 NSYIAAHR
-321 DNIVNNTPLRSLS
+321 DNIVNNIPLRTLS
-334 ALSSQS
+334 TVPSQTS
-340 GLLTPNY
+340 TFTPT
-347 SPDNI
+347 PD
-352 SSFINPPVVPV
+352 FTGPTVRPAVPV
-363 LGSKDSNANQ
+363 MARGTDNA
-373 PFLTQLSLD
+373 FTQLSLD

-402 DWVKVHFGAEVSNS
+402 DWVKVHYGAEVSNS

-422 RLNSWSTAIDID
+422 RLNSWSTTIDID
-434 DVFST
+434 DVLCT

-446 TKNKGDFLGSYAGT
+446 VKDKGDYLGSYAGT

-485 VPLTNCFQGIDP
+485 VPITNCFQGIDP

-534 PTKAYND
+534 PNKAYND

-576 NDRMFYNNTVKF
+576 NDRLFYNNTVNF
-588 DPKSD
+588 DPKTD
-593 GILMSFTSDNVPNA
+593 GTFMSFSTDNVPNA

-627 YNSGSLFPTTGSA
+627 YNSGSLFPTTGSS
-640 TDSVPTSYVLSDN
+640 TDSVPTASYLSDN

-686 TSVTTN
+686 TSVGTN

>member
-75 FVKMTDV
+75 FVKLTDV

-90 AKLPFSTGSSTYTP
+90 SKIPFSTGSSTYTP
-104 AKMPFTD
+104 TKMPFTD

-130 SSTQVYKP
+130 STTDNTYKP
-138 VILSD
+138 VVLSESSS
-143 IPNIGAS
+143 IGKA
-150 AQNAFLTEFNIKL
+150 AQLAFLTQFNIKL
-163 PKNADSLV
+163 PQNANSLSY
-171 KDFTSNIVG
+171 DFLHNIVD
-180 ASSVDDMTFSPLA
+180 AESVDDMTFSPLA
-193 SDYTVSLNDGQYVL
+193 SDYTVSVNNGEYVL
-207 CFQFNA
+207 CFRFNNT
-213 KVNAIRKQFLGLGYA
+213 VNSIRKQFIGLGYA
-228 LNLYDTTELSLAP
+228 LNMYDTTELSLAP

-260 FETTNCFSLVKLIED
+260 FETTNCFALVKLIEG

-280 SKKTILEVTST
+280 SKKTILEVAST
-291 TSFYGKFIAFLR
+291 TAFYGKFVAFLR

-321 DNIVNNTPLRSLS
+321 DNLVNKIPLRSLS
-334 ALSSQS
+334 TLEEQNGAYSAMGVGSQS
-340 GLLTPNY
+340 SIPT
-347 SPDNI
+347 DNLVP
-352 SSFINPPVVPV
+352 FIGDGTN
-363 LGSKDSNANQ
+363 SY
-373 PFLTQLSLD
+373 FTQLSLD

-389 FVNKDSAIGKRLS
+389 FVNKDSVIGKRLS
-402 DWVKVHFGAEVSNS
+402 DWVKVHYGAEVSNS

-446 TKNKGDFLGSYAGT
+446 AANKGDYLGSYAGT

-485 VPLTNCFQGIDP
+485 VPITNCFQGIDP

-510 EFDALGFEATPRD
+510 EFDALGFEATPRN
-523 VFISDNDVCVK
+523 VFISDNDVCVLPK
-534 PTKAYND
+534 KSYSD

-551 FKVKKNIVNGDMS
+551 FKVKKNVVNGDMS
-564 KGYFKTDLLPYF
+564 KGFFKTDLLPYF
-576 NDRMFYNNTVKF
+576 NDRMFYNNTLNF
-588 DPKSD
+588 SHTSD
-593 GILMSFTSDNVPNA
+593 GNRMSFSVDNVPNA

-618 FLGNFNRLF
+618 FLGNYNRLF
-627 YNSGSLFPTTGSA
+627 YNSGSLLEG
-640 TDSVPTSYVLSDN
+640 SVPSASYLSDN

-676 TIDEDVDNNT
+676 SIDEDVDNNT
-686 TSVTTN
+686 TSVSTN

>member
-104 AKMPFTD
+104 VKMPFTD

-125 GVWWR
+125 GVWVR
-130 SSTQVYKP
+130 SSSTQVYKP
-138 VILSD
+138 VLLSE
-143 IPNIGAS
+143 IPNIGVS

-171 KDFTSNIVG
+171 RDFMSNIVP

-193 SDYTVSLNDGQYVL
+193 SDYTVSLNNGQYVL
-207 CFQFNA
+207 CFQFNT

-228 LNLYDTTELSLAP
+228 LNMYDTTELSFAP

-280 SKKTILEVTST
+280 SKKTILEVAST
-291 TSFYGKFIAFLR
+291 TSFYGKYIAFLR

-321 DNIVNNTPLRSLS
+321 DSIVNKTPLRSLNT
-334 ALSSQS
+334 
-340 GLLTPNY
+340 LLTQNGAFTADGIPGYN
-347 SPDNI
+347 SNT
-352 SSFINPPVVPV
+352 SPVVPTLKSGDTPYV
-363 LGSKDSNANQ
+363 S
-373 PFLTQLSLD
+373 QLSLD
-382 VLKRLTT
+382 VLKRLTS

-446 TKNKGDFLGSYAGT
+446 AANKGDYLGAYAGT

-485 VPLTNCFQGIDP
+485 VPITNCFQGIDP
-497 TLLGIDLDTIPQP
+497 TLLGIDLDSIPQP

-534 PTKAYND
+534 PTKPYNE

-593 GILMSFTSDNVPNA
+593 GTLMSFTSDNVPNA

-627 YNSGSLFPTTGSA
+627 YNSGSLFPSTGSA
-640 TDSVPTSYVLSDN
+640 TDSVPSASSLSDN

-662 RVSNWLKPVQNSYD
+662 RVSNWLKPVQDSYD
-676 TIDEDVDNNT
+676 TIDDDVDNNT
-686 TSVTTN
+686 TSVSTN

>member
-1 MSFKNIVLGV
+1 MSFKNIILGV

-41 EPKSNIKVSA
+41 EPRSTIKVSA

-75 FVKMTDV
+75 FVKLTDV

-90 AKLPFSTGSSTYTP
+90 AKLPFSTRTSTYTP
-104 AKMPFTD
+104 TKMPFTD
-111 CRTLTFFLLSMSKY
+111 CRTLTFFLLSMSKF

-130 SSTQVYKP
+130 SNSSQVYKP
-138 VILSD
+138 VLLSE
-143 IPNIGAS
+143 ITNIGQA
-150 AQNAFLTEFNIKL
+150 AINAFLTEFNIKL
-163 PKNADSLV
+163 PKGANSMV
-171 KDFTSNIVG
+171 NDFQSNIVA
-180 ASSVDDMTFSPLA
+180 ASSVDDMSFSPVA
-193 SDYTVSLNDGQYVL
+193 SDYTVSLNDGDYVL
-207 CFQFNA
+207 CFKFNT

-228 LNLYDTTELSLAP
+228 LNMYDSTQLSLAP

-280 SKKTILEVTST
+280 SKRTILEVQTTST
-291 TSFYGKFIAFLR
+291 LYGKFVGFLR

-321 DNIVNNTPLRSLS
+321 DKITNGISSRSLT
-334 ALSSQS
+334 LPPSQF
-340 GLLTPNY
+340 GNAPLIPYTPNTY
-347 SPDNI
+347 NAQLPSIGTKGEGNI
-352 SSFINPPVVPV
+352 SFTS
-363 LGSKDSNANQ
+363 
-373 PFLTQLSLD
+373 LSLD

-402 DWVKVHFGAEVSNS
+402 DWVRVHYGAEISNS

-446 TKNKGDFLGSYAGT
+446 TKDRGDYLGSYAGT

-470 FVAPVHG
+470 FSAPVHG
-477 YCFVLSCI
+477 YCFVMSCI
-485 VPLTNCFQGIDP
+485 VPITNCFQGIDP

-534 PTKAYND
+534 PNKSYDD

-564 KGYFKTDLLPYF
+564 KGYFNTDLLPYF
-576 NDRMFYNNTVKF
+576 NDRMFYNNTVNF
-588 DPKSD
+588 VPKTD
-593 GILMSFTSDNVPNA
+593 GVLMSFTSDNVPNA

-640 TDSVPTSYVLSDN
+640 TDSSPSASYISDN

-676 TIDEDVDNNT
+676 TIDEDVDNST
-686 TSVTTN
+686 ASVSTI

>member
-104 AKMPFTD
+104 VKMPFTD

-130 SSTQVYKP
+130 SSSTQVYKP

-150 AQNAFLTEFNIKL
+150 AQNAFLSEFDIKL
-163 PKNADSLV
+163 PKNANSLV
-171 KDFTSNIVG
+171 KDFTSNIVA

-193 SDYTVSLNDGQYVL
+193 SDYTVSLNDGQYVF
-207 CFQFNA
+207 CFQFNT

-228 LNLYDTTELSLAP
+228 LNMYDTNELSLAP

-260 FETTNCFSLVKLIED
+260 FETTNCFSLVKLIEG

-280 SKKTILEVTST
+280 SKKTILEVAST
-291 TSFYGKFIAFLR
+291 TSTYGKFIAFLR

-308 YYTDS
+308 YFTDS

-321 DNIVNNTPLRSLS
+321 SSLS
-334 ALSSQS
+334 NDSPARLPSSAPTLQYGSVSFRQSTDTTLPTITNNGTSLS
-340 GLLTPNY
+340 
-347 SPDNI
+347 I
-352 SSFINPPVVPV
+352 SS
-363 LGSKDSNANQ
+363 
-373 PFLTQLSLD
+373 LSLD
-382 VLKRLTT
+382 LLKRITT

-402 DWVKVHFGAEVSNS
+402 DWVKVHYGAEVSNS

-446 TKNKGDFLGSYAGT
+446 SANKGDYLGAYAGT

-485 VPLTNCFQGIDP
+485 VPITNCFQGIDP

-510 EFDALGFEATPRD
+510 EYDALGFEATPRD
-523 VFISDNDVCVK
+523 VFVSDNDVCVK
-534 PTKAYND
+534 PTKPYND

-593 GILMSFTSDNVPNA
+593 GTLMSFTSDNVPNA

-627 YNSGSLFPTTGSA
+627 YNSGSLFPSTGSA
-640 TDSVPTSYVLSDN
+640 TDSVPSASYLSDN

-676 TIDEDVDNNT
+676 TIDDDIDNNT
-686 TSVTTN
+686 TSVSTN

>member
-1 MSFKNIVLGV
+1 MSFKDIVLGV
-11 QRKKYTHNLSFDNNT
+11 HRKNYTHNLSFDNNT
-26 TMDFGVLQPL
+26 TMEFGILQPL

-41 EPKSNIKVSA
+41 EPRSNIKVSA

-104 AKMPFTD
+104 VKMPFTD

-125 GVWWR
+125 TVWWR
-130 SSTQVYKP
+130 SSSTQVYKP
-138 VILSD
+138 VVKND
-143 IPNIGAS
+143 ITSIGS
-150 AQNAFLTEFNIKL
+150 TAQTSFLTEFNIKL
-163 PKNADSLV
+163 PNHSNSLV
-171 KDFTSNIVG
+171 EQFRTNIVP
-180 ASSVDDMTFSPLA
+180 ATSVSDLTHSPVS
-193 SDYTVSLNDGQYVL
+193 SDYIVSVNDGEYVF
-207 CFQFNA
+207 CFEFNT
-213 KVNAIRKQFLGLGYA
+213 KVSAIRKQFLGLGFA
-228 LNLYDTTELSLAP
+228 LNLYDTTPLSLAP
-241 LLAYYKAYYNLFGL
+241 LLAYFKAYYNLFGL

-260 FETTNCFSLVKLIED
+260 FETTKCYTLIKLIEG
-275 YSIDF
+275 YTIDF
-280 SKKTILEVTST
+280 SKTSILEVST
-291 TSFYGKFIAFLR
+291 ISSNASTFIAFLR
-303 DLGNL
+303 DLGEL

-321 DNIVNNTPLRSLS
+321 SDIANNTPIRTLSTLPSQNGTLTVEGYPPLTDSTPSVPTLKSADGISL
-334 ALSSQS
+334 LS
-340 GLLTPNY
+340 
-347 SPDNI
+347 
-352 SSFINPPVVPV
+352 
-363 LGSKDSNANQ
+363 
-373 PFLTQLSLD
+373 QLSLD
-382 VLKRLTT
+382 VLKRLSTL
-389 FVNKDSAIGKRLS
+389 VNKDSAIGKRLS
-402 DWVKVHFGAEVSNS
+402 DWVKVHYGADVSNS
-416 LFEDAF
+416 LFEDSF
-422 RLNSWSTAIDID
+422 RINTWDTAIDID

-446 TKNKGDFLGSYAGT
+446 AKDKGDYLGSYAGT

-470 FVAPVHG
+470 FQAPVHG

-485 VPLTNCFQGIDP
+485 VPITNCFQGIDP
-497 TLLGIDLDTIPQP
+497 TLLGIDLDTIPLP

-534 PTKAYND
+534 PNKSYND

-564 KGYFKTDLLPYF
+564 KGYYKTDLLPYF
-576 NDRMFYNNTVKF
+576 NDRMFYNNIVNF
-588 DPKSD
+588 DPKSE
-593 GILMSFTSDNVPNA
+593 GFLMSFSSDNVPNA

-627 YNSGSLFPTTGSA
+627 YNSGSLFPNTGSS
-640 TDSVPTSYVLSDN
+640 TDSAASATFLSDN

-662 RVSNWLKPVQNSYD
+662 RVSNWMKPVQDSYD
-676 TIDEDVDNNT
+676 TFDDGVDNNT
-686 TSVTTN
+686 TSVSTI

>member
-11 QRKKYTHNLSFDNNT
+11 QHKKYSHNLSFDNNT
-26 TMDFGVLQPL
+26 TMEFGVLQPL
-36 LSQYM
+36 MSQYL
-41 EPKSNIKVSA
+41 EPKSSIKVSA

-90 AKLPFSTGSSTYTP
+90 SKIPFSTGQSTYTP
-104 AKMPFTD
+104 VKMPFTD
-111 CRTLTFFLLSMSKY
+111 CRTLTFFLLSLSKY
-125 GVWWR
+125 QVWWR
-130 SSTQVYKP
+130 STTDQSYKP
-138 VILSD
+138 VLLSEV
-143 IPNIGAS
+143 PNIGKS
-150 AQNAFLTEFNIKL
+150 AQLAFLTQFDIKL
-163 PKNADSLV
+163 PQNADSLSH
-171 KDFTSNIVG
+171 DFISNIVA
-180 ASSVDDMTFSPLA
+180 ASSVDDLSFSPLSA
-193 SDYTVSLNDGQYVL
+193 DYTVSVDDGKYVL
-207 CFQFNA
+207 CFRFNTF
-213 KVNAIRKQFLGLGYA
+213 VNAIRKQFIGLGFA
-228 LNLYDTTELSLAP
+228 LNMYDVTELSLAP
-241 LLAYYKAYYNLFGL
+241 ILAYYKAYYNLFGL

-260 FETTNCFSLVKLIED
+260 FETTNCFSLIKLIEA

-280 SKKTILEVTST
+280 SYKTILSVASTS
-291 TSFYGKFIAFLR
+291 SVYGKFISFLR

-321 DNIVNNTPLRSLS
+321 DNLVNNTPLRSFTTLPS
-334 ALSSQS
+334 QNGAYTAMGVPSDSTYKNSS
-340 GLLTPNY
+340 
-347 SPDNI
+347 
-352 SSFINPPVVPV
+352 VPV
-363 LGSKDSNANQ
+363 IGRGTDGYFS
-373 PFLTQLSLD
+373 QLSLD

-389 FVNKDSAIGKRLS
+389 FVNKDSVIGKRLS
-402 DWVKVHFGAEVSNS
+402 DWVKVHYGAEVSNS

-446 TKNKGDFLGSYAGT
+446 AANKGDYLGAYAGT
-460 GTGFSKSGFS
+460 GTGFSKNGFS

-477 YCFVLSCI
+477 FCFVLSCI
-485 VPLTNCFQGIDP
+485 VPITNCFQGIDP

-510 EFDALGFEATPRD
+510 EFDALGFEATPRN
-523 VFISDNDVCVK
+523 VFVSDNDVCVK
-534 PTKAYND
+534 PTKSYSD

-551 FKVKKNIVNGDMS
+551 FKVKKNVVNGDMA

-576 NDRMFYNNTVKF
+576 NDRMFYNNVLSF
-588 DPKSD
+588 NHNED
-593 GILMSFTSDNVPNA
+593 GNYMSFSSDNVPNA

-627 YNSGSLFPTTGSA
+627 YNSGSLFPTTGSS
-640 TDSVPTSYVLSDN
+640 TSSIPTASFLSDN

-676 TIDEDVDNNT
+676 TVDDIDNST
-686 TSVTTN
+686 TSVSTN

>member
-51 KQLVRLA
+51 RQLVRLA

-90 AKLPFSTGSSTYTP
+90 SKIPFSTGASTYTP
-104 AKMPFTD
+104 TKMPFTD

-130 SSTQVYKP
+130 NNTDKTYKP
-138 VILSD
+138 VVLSEVS
-143 IPNIGAS
+143 NIGKA
-150 AQNAFLTEFNIKL
+150 AQLAFLTQFNIKL
-163 PKNADSLV
+163 PQNANSLSN
-171 KDFTSNIVG
+171 DFLSNIVS
-180 ASSVDDMTFSPLA
+180 ASSVDDMTYSPLA
-193 SDYTVSLNDGQYVL
+193 SDYTVSVNNGEYVL
-207 CFQFNA
+207 CFRFNTT
-213 KVNAIRKQFLGLGYA
+213 VNIIRKQFIGLGYA
-228 LNLYDTTELSLAP
+228 LNMYDTTELSLAP

-260 FETTNCFSLVKLIED
+260 FETTNCFALVKLIEG

-280 SKKTILEVTST
+280 SKNTILEVASTS
-291 TSFYGKFIAFLR
+291 SFYGKFIAFLR

-321 DNIVNNTPLRSLS
+321 DNLVNNTPLRTFNTLEEQNGDWAAMGVGTQTS
-334 ALSSQS
+334 
-340 GLLTPNY
+340 
-347 SPDNI
+347 
-352 SSFINPPVVPV
+352 VP
-363 LGSKDSNANQ
+363 SNVQA
-373 PFLTQLSLD
+373 PSIGDGTTGYFTQLSLD
-382 VLKRLTT
+382 VLKRLTV

-402 DWVKVHFGAEVSNS
+402 DWVKVHYGAEVSNS

-422 RLNSWSTAIDID
+422 RLNQWSTAIDID

-439 SDTADVG
+439 SDTADIA
-446 TKNKGDFLGSYAGT
+446 TKDKGDYLGAYAGS

-477 YCFVLSCI
+477 FCFVLSCI
-485 VPLTNCFQGIDP
+485 VPITNCFQGIDP
-497 TLLGIDLDTIPQP
+497 TLLGIDLDSIPQP
-510 EFDALGFEATPRD
+510 EFDALGFEATPRN
-523 VFISDNDVCVK
+523 VFISDNDVCVLPK
-534 PTKAYND
+534 KSYSD

-551 FKVKKNIVNGDMS
+551 YKVKKNVVNGDMS
-564 KGYFKTDLLPYF
+564 KGFFKTDLLPYF
-576 NDRMFYNNTVKF
+576 NDRMFYNNTLNF
-588 DPKSD
+588 SHTSD
-593 GILMSFTSDNVPNA
+593 GNRMSFSVDNVPNA

-618 FLGNFNRLF
+618 FLGNYNRLF
-627 YNSGSLFPTTGSA
+627 YNSGTLLEG
-640 TDSVPTSYVLSDN
+640 SVPSASYLSDN

-676 TIDEDVDNNT
+676 TIDDDVDNNT
-686 TSVTTN
+686 KSIETN

>member
-1 MSFKNIVLGV
+1 MSFKDIVLGV
-11 QRKKYTHNLSFDNNT
+11 HRKNYTHNLSFDNNT
-26 TMDFGVLQPL
+26 TMEFGVLQPM

-41 EPKSNIKVSA
+41 EPRSNIKVSA

-104 AKMPFTD
+104 VKMPFTD

-125 GVWWR
+125 TVWWR
-130 SSTQVYKP
+130 SQSNQTYKP
-138 VILSD
+138 VLKSD
-143 IPNIGAS
+143 ITSIGS
-150 AQNAFLTEFNIKL
+150 TAQTAFLTQFNIKTQR
-163 PKNADSLV
+163 NANTIVD
-171 KDFTSNIVG
+171 DFLSNIVP
-180 ASSVDDMTFSPLA
+180 ASSVNDMTLSPLS
-193 SDYTVSLNDGQYVL
+193 SDYTVSVNDGEYVL
-207 CFQFNA
+207 CFQFNT
-213 KVNAIRKQFLGLGYA
+213 KVNAIRKQFIGLGYA
-228 LNLYDTTELSLAP
+228 LNLYDITPLSIAP

-255 TRDLP
+255 TRDFP
-260 FETTNCFSLVKLIED
+260 YETTNCFTLVKLIES

-280 SKKTILEVTST
+280 SKTTILESTVPTSVY
-291 TSFYGKFIAFLR
+291 SKFIPFLR

-321 DNIVNNTPLRSLS
+321 SDIVNNTPIRSLS
-334 ALSSQS
+334 TLPSQNGSLTAEGDPNITEPYPSVPSLYSAS
-340 GLLTPNY
+340 GTPY
-347 SPDNI
+347 
-352 SSFINPPVVPV
+352 
-363 LGSKDSNANQ
+363 
-373 PFLTQLSLD
+373 LTQLSLD
-382 VLKRLTT
+382 VLKRLTS

-402 DWVKVHFGAEVSNS
+402 DWVKVHYGAEVSNS
-416 LFEDAF
+416 LFEDSF
-422 RLNSWSTAIDID
+422 RINTWDTAIDID

-446 TKNKGDFLGSYAGT
+446 AKDKGDYLGSYAGT

-470 FVAPVHG
+470 FQAPVHG

-485 VPLTNCFQGIDP
+485 VPITNCFQGIDP
-497 TLLGIDLDTIPQP
+497 TLLGIDLDTIPLP
-510 EFDALGFEATPRD
+510 EFDALGFEATPRN
-523 VFISDNDVCVK
+523 VFIPDNDVCLK
-534 PTKAYND
+534 PSKAYNE

-564 KGYFKTDLLPYF
+564 KGYYKTDLLPYF
-576 NDRMFYNNTVKF
+576 NDRMFYNNTIKF

-593 GILMSFTSDNVPNA
+593 GILMSFSTDNVPNA

-627 YNSGSLFPTTGSA
+627 YNSGSLFPSTGSGS
-640 TDSVPTSYVLSDN
+640 DSAPTASYLSDN

-662 RVSNWLKPVQNSYD
+662 RVSNWMKPVQQSYD
-676 TIDEDVDNNT
+676 TFDDSVDNNT
-686 TSVTTN
+686 TSVSTI

>member
-1 MSFKNIVLGV
+1 MSFKDIVLGV
-11 QRKKYTHNLSFDNNT
+11 RRKNYTHNLSFDNNT
-26 TMDFGVLQPL
+26 TMEFGVLQPL

-41 EPKSNIKVSA
+41 EPRSNIKVSA

-75 FVKMTDV
+75 FVKLTDV

-90 AKLPFSTGSSTYTP
+90 SKLPFSTGSQTYTP
-104 AKMPFTD
+104 SKMPFTD
-111 CRTLTFFLLSMSKY
+111 CRTLTFFILSMSKY
-125 GVWWR
+125 TVWWR
-130 SSTQVYKP
+130 SSSQVYKP
-138 VILSD
+138 VLKNELS
-143 IPNIGAS
+143 NIGS
-150 AQNAFLTEFNIKL
+150 TAQTAFLTQFNIKTQR
-163 PKNADSLV
+163 NANTIVD
-171 KDFTSNIVG
+171 DFLSNIVP
-180 ASSVDDMTFSPLA
+180 ASSVNDLTLSPIA
-193 SDYTVSLNDGQYVL
+193 SDYTVSVNDGEYVF
-207 CFQFNA
+207 CFQFNT
-213 KVNAIRKQFLGLGYA
+213 KVNAIRKQFIGLGYA
-228 LNLYDTTELSLAP
+228 LNLFDTTELSIAP
-241 LLAYYKAYYNLFGL
+241 LLAYFKAYYNLFGL

-260 FETTNCFSLVKLIED
+260 YETTNCFSLVKLIEG

-280 SKKTILEVTST
+280 SKNTILEVTVP
-291 TSFYGKFIAFLR
+291 TSFYHKFIPFLR

-321 DNIVNNTPLRSLS
+321 SDVVNNTPLRSLS
-334 ALSSQS
+334 TLLSQNGILTSQ
-340 GLLTPNY
+340 GLPAQLESTPQVPTLNDAAGNSY
-347 SPDNI
+347 I
-352 SSFINPPVVPV
+352 S
-363 LGSKDSNANQ
+363 
-373 PFLTQLSLD
+373 QLSLD
-382 VLKRLTT
+382 VLKRLTS

-402 DWVKVHFGAEVSNS
+402 DWVKVHYGADVSNS

-422 RLNSWSTAIDID
+422 RLNTWDTAIDID

-446 TKNKGDFLGSYAGT
+446 AKDKGDYLGSYAGT

-485 VPLTNCFQGIDP
+485 VPITNCFQGIDP
-497 TLLGIDLDTIPQP
+497 TLLAIDLDSIPLP

-534 PTKAYND
+534 PTKSYND

-564 KGYFKTDLLPYF
+564 KGYFKTDLQPYY
-576 NDRMFYNNTVKF
+576 NDRMFYNNTITF

-593 GILMSFTSDNVPNA
+593 GTLMSFSTDNVPNA

-627 YNSGSLFPTTGSA
+627 YNSGSLFPNIGSG
-640 TDSVPTSYVLSDN
+640 TDSVPSASSLSDN

-662 RVSNWLKPVQNSYD
+662 RVSNWMKPVQESYD
-676 TIDEDVDNNT
+676 TFDDSMDNKT
-686 TSVTTN
+686 TSVSTI

>member
-51 KQLVRLA
+51 RQLVRLA

-90 AKLPFSTGSSTYTP
+90 AKLPFSTGTSTYTP
-104 AKMPFTD
+104 VKMPFTD

-130 SSTQVYKP
+130 SSSSQVYKP
-138 VILSD
+138 VVLSEIL
-143 IPNIGAS
+143 NIGTA
-150 AQNAFLTEFNIKL
+150 AQNAFLNEFNIKL

-171 KDFTSNIVG
+171 KDFISNIVP
-180 ASSVDDMTFSPLA
+180 ASSVDDMTLSPLA

-207 CFQFNA
+207 CFKFNT

-228 LNLYDTTELSLAP
+228 LNMYDTTELSLAP
-241 LLAYYKAYYNLFGL
+241 LLAYFKAYYSLFGL

-280 SKKTILEVTST
+280 SKTTILEVTST

-321 DNIVNNTPLRSLS
+321 DNVLNHTPLRSLTT
-334 ALSSQS
+334 LPSQNGAYTAMS
-340 GLLTPNY
+340 VPADTPYKNTAY
-347 SPDNI
+347 P
-352 SSFINPPVVPV
+352 FIGR
-363 LGSKDSNANQ
+363 GSDSY
-373 PFLTQLSLD
+373 FSQLSLD

-402 DWVKVHFGAEVSNS
+402 DWVKVHYGAEVSNS

-446 TKNKGDFLGSYAGT
+446 SANKGDYLGAYAGT

-485 VPLTNCFQGIDP
+485 VPITNCFQGIDP

-534 PTKAYND
+534 PNKAYND

-588 DPKSD
+588 DPKTD
-593 GILMSFTSDNVPNA
+593 GTLMSFSTDNVPNA

-627 YNSGSLFPTTGSA
+627 YNKGSLFPATGSA
-640 TDSVPTSYVLSDN
+640 TDSLPSAYDVSDN

-676 TIDEDVDNNT
+676 TFDDDVDNNT
-686 TSVTTN
+686 TSVESN

>member
-41 EPKSNIKVSA
+41 EPKSNIKVFA

-90 AKLPFSTGSSTYTP
+90 SKIPFSTGSSTYTP
-104 AKMPFTD
+104 TKMPFTD

-130 SSTQVYKP
+130 SKTDNTYKP
-138 VILSD
+138 VVLSESS
-143 IPNIGAS
+143 NIGKA
-150 AQNAFLTEFNIKL
+150 AQLAFLSQFNIKL
-163 PKNADSLV
+163 PQNANSLSH
-171 KDFTSNIVG
+171 DFLQNIVD
-180 ASSVDDMTFSPLA
+180 AESVDDMTFSPLA
-193 SDYTVSLNDGQYVL
+193 SDYTVSVNNGEYVI
-207 CFQFNA
+207 CFRFNNT
-213 KVNAIRKQFLGLGYA
+213 VNSIRKQFIGLGYA
-228 LNLYDTTELSLAP
+228 LNMYDTTEISLAP

-260 FETTNCFSLVKLIED
+260 FETTNCFALVKLIEG

-280 SKKTILEVTST
+280 SKKTILEVASTS
-291 TSFYGKFIAFLR
+291 SFYGKFISFLR

-321 DNIVNNTPLRSLS
+321 DNIVNKTPLRGLS
-334 ALSSQS
+334 TLPSQNGVFAPSGTTSAEEPSDVQVPALF
-340 GLLTPNY
+340 GGEYPY
-347 SPDNI
+347 
-352 SSFINPPVVPV
+352 
-363 LGSKDSNANQ
+363 
-373 PFLTQLSLD
+373 LTQLSLD
-382 VLKRLTT
+382 VLKRLST

-402 DWVKVHFGAEVSNS
+402 DWVKVHYGAEVSNS

-446 TKNKGDFLGSYAGT
+446 AAHKGDYLGAYAGS

-485 VPLTNCFQGIDP
+485 VPITNCFQGIDP
-497 TLLGIDLDTIPQP
+497 TLLGIDLDTIPLP
-510 EFDALGFEATPRD
+510 EFDALGFEATPRN
-523 VFISDNDVCVK
+523 VFISDNDVCVLPK
-534 PTKAYND
+534 KSYSD

-551 FKVKKNIVNGDMS
+551 FKVKKNVVNGDMS
-564 KGYFKTDLLPYF
+564 KGFFKTDLLPYF
-576 NDRMFYNNTVKF
+576 NDRMLYNNTLQF
-588 DPKSD
+588 SHTSD
-593 GILMSFTSDNVPNA
+593 GNFMSFSADNVPNA

-618 FLGNFNRLF
+618 FLGNYNRLF
-627 YNSGSLFPTTGSA
+627 YNSGTLLEG
-640 TDSVPTSYVLSDN
+640 SVPSASYLSDN

-676 TIDEDVDNNT
+676 TIDDDVDNNT

>member
-90 AKLPFSTGSSTYTP
+90 SKIPFSTGSSTYTP
-104 AKMPFTD
+104 TKMPFTD

-125 GVWWR
+125 GVWWHSK
-130 SSTQVYKP
+130 SSNTYKP
-138 VILSD
+138 VVLSESSS
-143 IPNIGAS
+143 IGKA
-150 AQNAFLTEFNIKL
+150 AQLAFLSQFNIKL
-163 PKNADSLV
+163 PQNANSLSH
-171 KDFTSNIVG
+171 DFLLNIVD
-180 ASSVDDMTFSPLA
+180 AESVDDMTFSPLA
-193 SDYTVSLNDGQYVL
+193 SDYTVSVNNGEYVL
-207 CFQFNA
+207 CFRFNNT
-213 KVNAIRKQFLGLGYA
+213 VNTIRKQFIGLGYA
-228 LNLYDTTELSLAP
+228 LNMYDTTELSLAP

-260 FETTNCFSLVKLIED
+260 FETTNCFALVKLIEG

-280 SKKTILEVTST
+280 SKKTILEVASTS
-291 TSFYGKFIAFLR
+291 SFYGKFIAFLR

-321 DNIVNNTPLRSLS
+321 DNLVNKTPLRSLS
-334 ALSSQS
+334 TLEEQNGAYSAMGVGAQSSIP
-340 GLLTPNY
+340 T
-347 SPDNI
+347 DNI
-352 SSFINPPVVPV
+352 VPFIGDSSYSYF
-363 LGSKDSNANQ
+363 
-373 PFLTQLSLD
+373 TQLSLD

-389 FVNKDSAIGKRLS
+389 FVNKDSVIGKRLS
-402 DWVKVHFGAEVSNS
+402 DWVKVHYGAEVSNS

-422 RLNSWSTAIDID
+422 RLNQWSTAIDID

-446 TKNKGDFLGSYAGT
+446 ASNKGDYLGAYAGT

-510 EFDALGFEATPRD
+510 EFDALGFEATPRN
-523 VFISDNDVCVK
+523 VFISDNDVCVLPK
-534 PTKAYND
+534 KSYSD

-551 FKVKKNIVNGDMS
+551 FKVKKNVVNGDMS
-564 KGYFKTDLLPYF
+564 KGFFKTDLLPYF
-576 NDRMFYNNTVKF
+576 NDRMLYNNTLHF
-588 DPKSD
+588 SHTSD
-593 GILMSFTSDNVPNA
+593 GNFMSFSVDNVPNA
-607 STEFQKICRYA
+607 STEYQKICRYS
-618 FLGNFNRLF
+618 FLGNYNRLF
-627 YNSGSLFPTTGSA
+627 YNSGTLLEG
-640 TDSVPTSYVLSDN
+640 SVPSASYLSDN

-676 TIDEDVDNNT
+676 TIDDDVDNNT
-686 TSVTTN
+686 TSVPTN